1 MLESVRTKIEKYS
14 KAWILAS
21 LFLWIICWIL
31 PQKDFISITTF
42 GIPRPLGIFMNYYNI
57 PAMGALMILA
67 SFIGRKKSL
76 FFFGSFF
83 LVSFWVVIGLLL
95 SV

>member
-1 MLESVRTKIEKYS
+1 
-14 KAWILAS
+14 
-21 LFLWIICWIL
+21 
-31 PQKDFISITTF
+31 
-42 GIPRPLGIFMNYYNI
+42 MNYYII